1 MSKTT
6 KASKQISYLTDKQC
20 STLDTEN
27 LKSDTQVDDISKD
40 SSIHTQPFADN
51 TQQSLSLTTNNDT
64 PIPLQKKKRNAND
77 KCALQI
83 QQRSRFETKFKT
95 KVLASLI
102 LWTHSSKFDY
112 NKLHASNNDSPEI
125 DQLTNAVSDDDINV
139 EESYSYVDIKSQ
151 ESSSNID
158 NKLEKSYSNVVEKQ
172 RDGAELLCND
182 SPCRKN
188 RIIFSGKLQFTS

>member
-27 LKSDTQVDDISKD
+27 LKSDTQVDDIV
-40 SSIHTQPFADN
+40 
-51 TQQSLSLTTNNDT
+51 
-64 PIPLQKKKRNAND
+64 
-77 KCALQI
+77 LQI
-83 QQRSRFETKFKT
+83 KRSTYSF

-172 RDGAELLCND
+172 RD
-182 SPCRKN
+182 
-188 RIIFSGKLQFTS
+188 

>member
-64 PIPLQKKKRNAND
+64 PIPLQKKEEEMLMIN
-77 KCALQI
+77 
-83 QQRSRFETKFKT
+83 